1 MGYTARHD
9 EITAIADLVHAAR
22 PEWEPS
28 LVRIVLS
35 AHAGQVDG
43 TDLAIAALRC
53 AQNLDYPTPKAI
65 GWRGPHWRDLNT
77 MPASAT
83 PRTRC
88 RICQRTEPECYAV
101 RPGPDDHP
109 FTPAQVAS

>member
-1 MGYTARHD
+1 MGYTAQA
-9 EITAIADLVHAAR
+9 EQIAAIADLVYAER

-28 LVRIVLS
+28 LVRIVLM

-43 TDLAIAALRC
+43 TDLAVAALRC
-53 AQNLDYPTPKAI
+53 AQNRDYPTPKAI
-65 GWRGPHWRDLNT
+65 GWRGPHWRGLDT
-77 MPASAT
+77 MPVTAA

-88 RICQRTEPECYAV
+88 RICGRTEAECYAV

-109 FTPAQVAS
+109 FSPVEAAS